1 MNRKLFI
8 ILFFD
13 ILLTSILNA
22 MDDTQN
28 NGLSLTRERKV
39 GFLFLLLFAI
49 LTVGLGVL
57 QLRNTIYGPF
67 VVRKPKT
74 ETNFVLADETTRLQQ
89 IDTDHDGIN
98 DYEELYFYETSPYI
112 EDTDSDGIQDKAE
125 LDAGGD
131 PLCPQGKD
139 CSGAD
144 ATLEDKVSVGTSI
157 GSNVSTPSELIFG
170 ATPVGSTST
179 PPSFDLNG
187 LIQDPAA
194 LRQIILSTG
203 KLKKEDLDKIS
214 DADLMKL
221 VQQIVQ
227 NQPTPVPTASVAPSV
242 TVTSTTQ

>member
-1 MNRKLFI
+1 
-8 ILFFD
+8 
-13 ILLTSILNA
+13 
-22 MDDTQN
+22 MDDIQN
-28 NGLSLTRERKV
+28 NVSPLTRERKV

-67 VVRKPKT
+67 VVRKQKT
-74 ETNFVLADETTRLQQ
+74 DTNFVLADETTRLQQ

-112 EDTDSDGIQDKAE
+112 EDTDSDGVQDKAE

-144 ATLEDKVSVGTSI
+144 ATLEAKDKVSVGTEI
-157 GSNVSTPSELIFG
+157 GSNVSTPGEVIFG
-170 ATPVGSTST
+170 ANGTGSSPTGT
-179 PPSFDLNG
+179 PPTFDLNG
-187 LIQDPAA
+187 LIQDPVA
-194 LRQIILSTG
+194 LRQVILSTG

-221 VQQIVQ
+221 VQQTIQ
-227 NQPTPVPTASVAPSV
+227 NQPATTPSASVS
-242 TVTSTTQ
+242 STTQ